1 MKDSHRLRPS
11 KFAALVLIAIA
22 SLLIPSSPVVGQ
34 AQEPQKPASEVQ
46 QLKERLQQLEQTV
59 EQLKAQIVSMA
70 EAEKK
75 TDTATGEKVASSVTK
90 ASDTASVAAP
100 A

>member
-1 MKDSHRLRPS
+1 MRTIHRPRPS
-11 KFAALVLIAIA
+11 KFIAFALIPIA
-22 SLLIPSSPVVGQ
+22 SLLIAFGPVVGQ

-46 QLKERLQQLEQTV
+46 QLKDRLQQLEQTV

-70 EAEKK
+70 EAEKR
-75 TDTATGEKVASSVTK
+75 TDKATGDKVAASATKLPDNSSV
-90 ASDTASVAAP
+90 AVP